1 MGNQTTQ
8 ATPPDCAEPNRG
20 PIDDA
25 DHVKNRTPR
34 HYSELLQSLLKAN
47 GLLTNDVAAAYIG
60 VTPRTLEVWRC
71 TKRHQI
77 PYIKVGRLV
86 KYRQTALDTWLAA
99 QTVGAAE

>member
-8 ATPPDCAEPNRG
+8 ATPA
-20 PIDDA
+20 
-25 DHVKNRTPR
+25 
-34 HYSELLQSLLKAN
+34 LLQPQGNLF
-47 GLLTNDVAAAYIG
+47 GNDAAAAYIG

-86 KYRQTALDTWLAA
+86 KYRQTVLDTWLAV
-99 QTVGAAE
+99 QTVGAVE